1 MNVKSPAI
9 KEDMLKRLK
18 RIEGQVRGVEKMIEE
33 ERECHDIIQQLAA
46 IRAAVHQ
53 ANLVLVRNYASE
65 CLLKPNAEASPEE
78 LVDSLIGMLSKVP

>member
-1 MNVKSPAI
+1 MNVKSPTI
-9 KEDMLKRLK
+9 KEDILKRLR
-18 RIEGQVRGVEKMIEE
+18 RIEGQVRGVQKMVEE

-78 LVDSLIGMLSKVP
+78 LVDSLIVMLSKAP